1 MSQALEGVV
10 VGSER
15 PVVLDVPVTYVQA
28 RAERVDLDVTVR
40 GPYGDRQAF
49 RVTVPNRE
57 NVPVDVRVACALPT
71 FVDGKRLTAD
81 GRDGGSVTVGRAGI
95 PSVPR
100 KGYGVELLINGQDP
114 AALP

>member
-1 MSQALEGVV
+1 VV
-10 VGSER
+10 
-15 PVVLDVPVTYVQA
+15 
-28 RAERVDLDVTVR
+28 VR

-49 RVTVPNRE
+49 TVTVPNRE
-57 NVPVDVRVACALPT
+57 SVPVDVRVTCAMPT
-71 FVDGKRLTAD
+71 FVDEKRLTAD

-100 KGYGVELLINGQDP
+100 KGCGVQLLINGQDP